1 MHPSLLLLSFFK
13 ITCIEMWGVEGWDSQ
28 CVCRPASLWCTPWSL
43 PERLVIISQAMTEW
57 LEGQPNMMI
66 FFANHHV
73 FYFLLWSYLSVKLP
87 AQENLMCHA
96 CLFANLVFGWRKI
109 FPHPL
114 KRDLGLKIVGRY
126 CMFGFRKIPPTHN

>member
-57 LEGQPNMMI
+57 LEWWQPNMII
-66 FFANHHV
+66 FLQTILS

-87 AQENLMCHA
+87 AQKQENLVCHV
-96 CLFANLVFGWRKI
+96 CLFVILGRRKI
-109 FPHPL
+109 FPHPR
-114 KRDLGLKIVGRY
+114 KREIGVICGKVLHV
-126 CMFGFRKIPPTHN
+126 CVSENPSHT